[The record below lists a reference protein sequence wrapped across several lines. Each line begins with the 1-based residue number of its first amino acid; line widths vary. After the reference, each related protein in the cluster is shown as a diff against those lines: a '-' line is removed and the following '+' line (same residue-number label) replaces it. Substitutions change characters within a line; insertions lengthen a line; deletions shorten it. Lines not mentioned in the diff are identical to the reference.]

1 MNDNIRELAFD
12 LNAEEVKRGKDF
24 KGYKVFEPVYKNN
37 VKIGLPYVIFVKD
50 NKARICTDE
59 EALDYIDFIS
69 EHKGE

>member
-1 MNDNIRELAFD
+1 MNDNIRELAID

-24 KGYKVFEPVYKNN
+24 KGYKVFEPVYKKN

-50 NKARICTDE
+50 DKARICTDE
-59 EALDYIDFIS
+59 EALDYLDFII